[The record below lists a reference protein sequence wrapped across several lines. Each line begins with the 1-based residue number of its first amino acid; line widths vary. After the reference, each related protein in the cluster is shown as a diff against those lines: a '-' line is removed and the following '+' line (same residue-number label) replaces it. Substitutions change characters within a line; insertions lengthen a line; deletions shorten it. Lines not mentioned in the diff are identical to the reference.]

1 MVKVIIPRKYGP
13 YKIYDSVIKQI
24 DNTNRLLIFK
34 KNISYLD
41 SFLFYSC
48 LDDGIELLD
57 WLLYNDSEI
66 DTDLIKILLYFLK
79 TKGSIVV
86 NLEKTKSEYG
96 DYKWV
101 SEILDSVGEEVVE
114 IINKTNIIWKL
125 KDCTT

>member
-13 YKIYDSVIKQI
+13 HKIYDDVIKQI
-24 DNTNRLLIFK
+24 NNTNRLLIFK
-34 KNISYLD
+34 KNIPYLD

-48 LDDGIELLD
+48 FDDRIELLD

-66 DTDLIKILLYFLK
+66 DTNLTKILLYFLK

-86 NLEKTKSEYG
+86 NLETAKNKYG
-96 DYKWV
+96 DYRWV
-101 SEILDSVGEEVVE
+101 SELLDSVVE
-114 IINKTNIIWKL
+114 ITDKENIIWKL

>member
-13 YKIYDSVIKQI
+13 YKINDDAIKRV

-34 KNISYLD
+34 RNIPYLD

-48 LDDGIELLD
+48 LDDRIELLD

-66 DTDLIKILLYFLK
+66 DTDLTKILLYFLK

-86 NLEKTKSEYG
+86 NLEKTKFKYG
-96 DYKWV
+96 GYKWV
-101 SEILDSVGEEVVE
+101 SELLDSVVE
-114 IINKTNIIWKL
+114 ITNKENIVWKL
-125 KDCTT
+125 KDYTT

>member
-13 YKIYDSVIKQI
+13 YKIYDDVIKQI
-24 DNTNRLLIFK
+24 NNTNRLLIFK
-34 KNISYLD
+34 ENIPYLD

-48 LDDGIELLD
+48 LDNRIELLD
-57 WLLYNDSEI
+57 WLLYRDSDI
-66 DTDLIKILLYFLK
+66 DTDLTKILLSFLK

-86 NLEKTKSEYG
+86 NLEKSKFKYG

-101 SEILDSVGEEVVE
+101 SELLVGSVVE
-114 IINKTNIIWKL
+114 EITDKTNIIWKL